1 MYKRLVTSN
10 GKEIEIWDNLLS
22 YKKRSEI
29 YDFVKNSYFV
39 IQGADNYHL
48 ENSGNYQIASE
59 FTEDDLLRSRLFEED
74 TSEMLKG
81 VEGYKIN
88 QVRVNLSTLNDHNQF
103 HSDAN
108 DPNRENEIFKT
119 LIYYPN
125 MKWDIE
131 WGGYTLFANDD
142 LTEIEHTLVYTPGR
156 FILFDGEIPHCIG
169 APTNMAP
176 SYRFTFVV
184 QYTV

>member
-1 MYKRLVTSN
+1 MHKRLVTSN

-22 YKKRSEI
+22 YKNRSEI

-39 IQGADNYHL
+39 CDGLDNSHI
-48 ENSGNYQIASE
+48 ENSGHYNLVSN
-59 FTEDDLLRSRLFEED
+59 FSPKDLE
-74 TSEMLKG
+74 TSKLLKN
-81 VEGYKIN
+81 VPEVFDKVKHYDIN
-88 QVRVNLSTLNDHNQF
+88 QVRVNLSTLNDKNHF
-103 HSDAN
+103 HCDGKDDDKN
-108 DPNRENEIFKT
+108 FKT

-184 QYTV
+184 QYTI